1 MWKSPYGTG
10 LPNNM
15 DKISVVIADD
25 HRLVRDG
32 LKTILETSN
41 DITVVGEASNG
52 LEVLKKVADLKPDV
66 LLLDISMP
74 QLNGLEAARRIRKE
88 HPSTKILI
96 LTMHDE
102 EEYSLKMVRIG
113 VSGYLVKDSTALEV
127 MEAIRSVHG
136 GKAFFS
142 PQIARILAESY
153 REAVSEKEDP
163 YERLNDREREV
174 LQLIAEG
181 HTNKKIA
188 DILCISPKTV
198 DNHRTNL
205 MRKLDIHSA
214 AALVRWATKRGIG

>member
-1 MWKSPYGTG
+1 
-10 LPNNM
+10 M
-15 DKISVVIADD
+15 DKISVLIADD

-32 LKTILETSN
+32 LKTILDTSE
-41 DITVVGEASNG
+41 DIRVVGEASNG
-52 LEVLKKVADLKPDV
+52 LEVLRKVAELKPDV
-66 LLLDISMP
+66 VLLDISMP
-74 QLNGLEAARRIRKE
+74 KLSGMEAARRIRKE
-88 HPSTKILI
+88 HPSVKIMI

-102 EEYSLKMVRIG
+102 EEYSLKMVRMG

-127 MEAIRSVHG
+127 MEAIRCVYS

-142 PQIARILAESY
+142 PQISKALAESY

-163 YERLNDREREV
+163 YERLNDREREI

-181 HTNKKIA
+181 HSNKKIA

-214 AALVRWATKRGIG
+214 AALVRWATKRGIGN

>member
-1 MWKSPYGTG
+1 
-10 LPNNM
+10 M
-15 DKISVVIADD
+15 DKITVVIADD

-32 LKTILETSN
+32 LKTILDTSN
-41 DITVVGEASNG
+41 DISVVGEASNG
-52 LEVLKKVADLKPDV
+52 LEVLKKVAALKPDV

-74 QLNGLEAARRIRKE
+74 QLSGMEAARRIRKE

-102 EEYSLKMVRIG
+102 EEYSLKMVRMG

-127 MEAIRSVHG
+127 MEAIRSVHS

-142 PQIARILAESY
+142 PQIAKILAESY
-153 REAVSEKEDP
+153 REAVTEQKDP
-163 YERLNDREREV
+163 YERLNDREREI

-205 MRKLDIHSA
+205 MRKLDIHST

>member
-1 MWKSPYGTG
+1 
-10 LPNNM
+10 M
-15 DKISVVIADD
+15 DKISVLIADD

-32 LKTILETSN
+32 LKTILETSD
-41 DITVVGEASNG
+41 DIRVVGEASNG
-52 LEVLKKVADLKPDV
+52 LEVLRKVSELKPDV
-66 LLLDISMP
+66 VLLDISMP
-74 QLNGLEAARRIRKE
+74 QLSGMEAARRIRKE
-88 HPSTKILI
+88 HPSVKIMI

-102 EEYSLKMVRIG
+102 EEYSLKMVRMG

-127 MEAIRSVHG
+127 MEAIRCVHS

-142 PQIARILAESY
+142 PQISKILAESY
-153 REAVSEKEDP
+153 REAVAGKEDP
-163 YERLNDREREV
+163 YERLNDREREI

-205 MRKLDIHSA
+205 MRKLDIHTA
-214 AALVRWATKRGIG
+214 AALVRWATKRGIGN

>member
-1 MWKSPYGTG
+1 M
-10 LPNNM
+10 
-15 DKISVVIADD
+15 
-25 HRLVRDG
+25 
-32 LKTILETSN
+32 
-41 DITVVGEASNG
+41 
-52 LEVLKKVADLKPDV
+52 LKKVAALKPDV

-74 QLNGLEAARRIRKE
+74 QLSGMEAARRIRKE

-102 EEYSLKMVRIG
+102 EEYSLKMVRMG

-127 MEAIRSVHG
+127 MEAIRSVHS

-142 PQIARILAESY
+142 PQIAKILAESY
-153 REAVSEKEDP
+153 RELVTEQKDP
-163 YERLNDREREV
+163 YERLNDREREI

-205 MRKLDIHSA
+205 MRKLDIHST